1 MDYNNIIKN
10 CEESSYLI
18 SMTPLQKI
26 VETGYYLE
34 LNNQSKVL
42 DLCCGY
48 GEMLKI
54 WCEAFG
60 ISGKG
65 VDICKEFINK
75 GNERIAQNGLNN
87 KISLVVENVKEYHD
101 NEKYDVACLIGED
114 LFGGLKGT
122 IRVLESFIKEDG
134 KMIIGIPYLHQKETP
149 KELIEFEG
157 ELHTL
162 EEIYDISRES
172 GCLITHIA
180 GCTQNEWERYI
191 TWSARR
197 DLQWLKDNP
206 NHIDYEK
213 KQAWID
219 YWYKMYFNYRKDYEG
234 WALFVLERV

>member
-26 VETGYYLE
+26 VETGYYLG

-87 KISLVVENVKEYHD
+87 KISLVIENVKEYHD
-101 NEKYDVACLIGED
+101 NEKYDVAC
-114 LFGGLKGT
+114 
-122 IRVLESFIKEDG
+122 V
-134 KMIIGIPYLHQKETP
+134 
-149 KELIEFEG
+149 
-157 ELHTL
+157 
-162 EEIYDISRES
+162 
-172 GCLITHIA
+172 
-180 GCTQNEWERYI
+180 
-191 TWSARR
+191 
-197 DLQWLKDNP
+197 
-206 NHIDYEK
+206 
-213 KQAWID
+213 
-219 YWYKMYFNYRKDYEG
+219 
-234 WALFVLERV
+234 